1 MTKYVKE
8 KYIRKY
14 ADKDIVDALD
24 KSIKDHLEYSI
35 ACHKEF
41 MGEDPTEEELE
52 HLEQAA
58 HNSAMGWLE
67 HNFYLQYIFD
77 KEDPDYDHK
86 IQMKE
91 NYDKLVNS
99 MTKEEIKQEDDIFEE
114 SQKKWDEFFKSLNID
129 TSGLKT
135 E

>member
-8 KYIRKY
+8 EYIRKY
-14 ADKDIVDALD
+14 ADKEIIDALD
-24 KSIKDHLEYSI
+24 KSIEDHLEYSI
-35 ACHKEF
+35 ACHKAF
-41 MGEDPTEEELE
+41 MGEEPTEKEMEELE
-52 HLEQAA
+52 KNA
-58 HNSAMGWLE
+58 HDCAMSWLE

-77 KEDPDYDHK
+77 KGDPDYDHK
-86 IQMKE
+86 MQMKE

-114 SQKKWDEFFKSLNID
+114 SQNKWDEFFKSLNID

>member
-14 ADKDIVDALD
+14 ADKDIVEALD

-35 ACHKEF
+35 GCHKAF
-41 MGEDPTEEELE
+41 MGEEPTEEELK

-58 HNSAMGWLE
+58 HNSAMGWLDR
-67 HNFYLQYIFD
+67 NYYTQYIFD
-77 KEDPDYDHK
+77 EDDPDYDHK
-86 IQMKE
+86 MQMRE
-91 NYDKLVNS
+91 NYNKLVNS
-99 MTKEEIKQEDDIFEE
+99 MTKKEIKYEDKLFEE
-114 SQKKWDEFFKSLNID
+114 SLKKWDEFFKSINID
-129 TSGLKT
+129 LSGLKT

>member
-8 KYIRKY
+8 EYIRKY
-14 ADKDIVDALD
+14 ADKEIVDALD
-24 KSIKDHLEYSI
+24 KSIQDHLEYSI
-35 ACHKEF
+35 GCHKAF

-52 HLEQAA
+52 DLEQAA
-58 HNSAMGWLE
+58 HNSALCWLE

-86 IQMKE
+86 MQMKE

-99 MTKEEIKQEDDIFEE
+99 MTKEEIKQEDDLFEE
-114 SQKKWDEFFKSLNID
+114 SQKKWDKFFKSLNID